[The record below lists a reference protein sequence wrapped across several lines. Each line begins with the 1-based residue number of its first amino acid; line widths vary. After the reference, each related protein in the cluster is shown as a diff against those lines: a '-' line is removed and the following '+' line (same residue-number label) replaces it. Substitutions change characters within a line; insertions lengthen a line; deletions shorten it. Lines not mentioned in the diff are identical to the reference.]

1 MSLLVVG
8 LSHRSAP
15 VSLLERAAL
24 PTDAVTKLLHDTVAT
39 EQVAG
44 AAVLATCN
52 RIELYADVDKF
63 HAGVAELS
71 TLLARHSDV
80 GLDELTPYLY
90 VHYEDRAV
98 RHLFSVACGLDSMVV
113 GEGQILGQIKDALA
127 TAQDLQT
134 ASRLLNELFQ
144 QALRVG
150 KRAHSE
156 TGIDRAGQSL
166 VTFGLEQL
174 AGGQSAASVQSWA
187 QGRRALVIGA
197 GSMSS
202 LAATTLARAGVAEI
216 AIANRTPARAE
227 RLARILGESAAA
239 VAPAPARQD
248 RDGAAQ
254 PDADGPA
261 TPGGAA
267 APHAP
272 ASAPRLPAPGP
283 DAAPAGRAGTLLAR
297 GVAMERVPQEL
308 TRADIVVSC
317 TGATGLV
324 LTAETIEAAV
334 AAVAGRLPASAVPA
348 QGPNAAAPADA
359 ALHAGRGPSARSA
372 GQSGQAGPCPLDPA
386 AGSAVQEAASG
397 FSVEGEA
404 AVAGMDAAAL
414 EQHAAWVDKGIT
426 PAVRR
431 PRSPAQDGPAAHD
444 PAADASAIAAL
455 AAVAARGRVPELRG
469 PRLPESAPHRP
480 VVLSLLDL
488 AMPRDVD
495 AAVHR
500 LAGVRLVDIESLAE
514 ASADAPMA
522 ADVEQVR
529 LIVAEEV
536 AAFGAAQRA
545 AHITPTVVALR
556 TMAAD
561 VVAGEIARL
570 DGRLPGLDGKQR
582 AEITQTVR
590 RVVDKLLHAPTVR
603 VKQLAAEPGGAGY
616 ADALRTLFDL
626 DAESVAAVAAASG
639 DARNDLT
646 DLSKAVAG
654 GVIDADD
661 DGDDA
666 DVYEGKNRG
675 RA

>member
-15 VSLLERAAL
+15 VSVLERAAL
-24 PTDAVTKLLHDTVAT
+24 SADAQAKLLQDTLAA
-39 EQVAG
+39 EPAAE

-71 TLLARHSDV
+71 TLLAQHSGV
-80 GLDELTPYLY
+80 GLEELTPYLY

-98 RHLFSVACGLDSMVV
+98 HHLFSVACGLDSMVV

-127 TAQDLQT
+127 RSQELHTAGK
-134 ASRLLNELFQ
+134 LLNDLFQ

-174 AGGQSAASVQSWA
+174 AEGGSVENWA
-187 QGRRALVIGA
+187 DGKRALVIGA

-202 LAATTLARAGVAEI
+202 LAAATLARAGVRELV
-216 AIANRTPARAE
+216 IANRTQERARRLAEILADSGTEALARAVPM
-227 RLARILGESAAA
+227 AD
-239 VAPAPARQD
+239 VAD
-248 RDGAAQ
+248 
-254 PDADGPA
+254 
-261 TPGGAA
+261 
-267 APHAP
+267 
-272 ASAPRLPAPGP
+272 
-283 DAAPAGRAGTLLAR
+283 
-297 GVAMERVPQEL
+297 EL
-308 TRADIVVSC
+308 TRADVVVSC

-324 LTAETIEAAV
+324 LTAEAV
-334 AAVAGRLPASAVPA
+334 AAAVGRTTPPPVVIEAPAPAVDPFA
-348 QGPNAAAPADA
+348 PAAPGGGGDA
-359 ALHAGRGPSARSA
+359 T
-372 GQSGQAGPCPLDPA
+372 D
-386 AGSAVQEAASG
+386 
-397 FSVEGEA
+397 F
-404 AVAGMDAAAL
+404 
-414 EQHAAWVDKGIT
+414 EQHAAWLEKARG
-426 PAVRR
+426 
-431 PRSPAQDGPAAHD
+431 DGPA
-444 PAADASAIAAL
+444 PAAARDGGAPGGRTTSL
-455 AAVAARGRVPELRG
+455 A
-469 PRLPESAPHRP
+469 
-480 VVLSLLDL
+480 LLDL
-488 AMPRDVD
+488 AMPRDID

-500 LAGVRLVDIESLAE
+500 IDGVRLVDIESLAE

-522 ADVEQVR
+522 DDVEKVR
-529 LIVAEEV
+529 GIVSDEV

-561 VVAGEIARL
+561 VVAGEMARL
-570 DGRLPGLDGKQR
+570 EGRLPGLEDKQR

-603 VKQLAAEPGGAGY
+603 VKQLASEPGGAGY

-626 DAESVAAVAAASG
+626 DPQTVAAVSRA
-639 DARNDLT
+639 DHLNNEND
-646 DLSKAVAG
+646 DP
-654 GVIDADD
+654 
-661 DGDDA
+661 
-666 DVYEGKNRG
+666 NRG

>member
-15 VSLLERAAL
+15 VSVLERASL
-24 PTDAVTKLLHDTVAT
+24 SVDTQTKLLQDTVAAEPTT
-39 EQVAG
+39 EG
-44 AAVLATCN
+44 AVLATCN

-71 TLLARHSDV
+71 TLLAQHSGV
-80 GLDELTPYLY
+80 GLEELTPYLY

-98 RHLFSVACGLDSMVV
+98 HHLFSVACGLDSMVV

-127 TAQDLQT
+127 RAQELHTAG
-134 ASRLLNELFQ
+134 RLLNDLFQ

-174 AGGQSAASVQSWA
+174 AVGAPVETWA
-187 QGRRALVIGA
+187 RDKKALVIGA

-202 LAATTLARAGVAEI
+202 LAAATLARAGVAEI
-216 AIANRTPARAE
+216 VIANRTSERAE
-227 RLARILGESAAA
+227 RLAQILAEGDDTD
-239 VAPAPARQD
+239 V
-248 RDGAAQ
+248 
-254 PDADGPA
+254 
-261 TPGGAA
+261 
-267 APHAP
+267 
-272 ASAPRLPAPGP
+272 
-283 DAAPAGRAGTLLAR
+283 LAR
-297 GVAMERVPQEL
+297 AVPMGSVPLEL
-308 TRADIVVSC
+308 TRADVVVSC

-324 LTAETIEAAV
+324 LTADAV
-334 AAVAGRLPASAVPA
+334 AAGVESRIGEQPAAGTVPVTEAPLPPTSV
-348 QGPNAAAPADA
+348 GTEE
-359 ALHAGRGPSARSA
+359 G
-372 GQSGQAGPCPLDPA
+372 CPLDLA
-386 AGSAVQEAASG
+386 AVRPG
-397 FSVEGEA
+397 FSVMGEA
-404 AVAGMDAAAL
+404 AVAGMDAATL
-414 EQHAAWVDKGIT
+414 EQHAAWASGTAVDRGRT
-426 PAVRR
+426 G
-431 PRSPAQDGPAAHD
+431 RSGPEAEAEL
-444 PAADASAIAAL
+444 IGAL
-455 AAVAARGRVPELRG
+455 AATASTVGRIPERRRPEPVAEPPRPE
-469 PRLPESAPHRP
+469 P
-480 VVLSLLDL
+480 VLFLLDL
-488 AMPRDVD
+488 AMPRDID
-495 AAVHR
+495 AAAHR

-522 ADVEQVR
+522 ADVDQVR
-529 LIVAEEV
+529 RIVSDEV

-570 DGRLPGLDGKQR
+570 EGRLPGLDDKHR

-626 DAESVAAVAAASG
+626 DPETVASVSRAEESTEKN
-639 DARNDLT
+639 ARN
-646 DLSKAVAG
+646 
-654 GVIDADD
+654 
-661 DGDDA
+661 
-666 DVYEGKNRG
+666 RG
-675 RA
+675 PA

>member
-15 VSLLERAAL
+15 VSLLERATLNA
-24 PTDAVTKLLHDTVAT
+24 DAQIKLLQDTVAA
-39 EQVAG
+39 EPAAE

-71 TLLARHSDV
+71 TLLAQHSGV

-98 RHLFSVACGLDSMVV
+98 HHLFSVACGLDSMVV
-113 GEGQILGQIKDALA
+113 GEGQILGQIKDSLA
-127 TAQDLQT
+127 KAQELHS
-134 ASRLLNELFQ
+134 AGRLLNDLFQ

-166 VTFGLEQL
+166 VTFGLQQL
-174 AGGQSAASVQSWA
+174 SSGTAVEAWA
-187 QGRRALVIGA
+187 RGKRALVIGA

-202 LAATTLARAGVAEI
+202 LAAATLARAGVAEI
-216 AIANRTPARAE
+216 VVANRTSDRAE
-227 RLARILGESAAA
+227 RLARIITESPETDVSARA
-239 VAPAPARQD
+239 VPMD
-248 RDGAAQ
+248 
-254 PDADGPA
+254 
-261 TPGGAA
+261 
-267 APHAP
+267 
-272 ASAPRLPAPGP
+272 S
-283 DAAPAGRAGTLLAR
+283 
-297 GVAMERVPQEL
+297 VPFEL
-308 TRADIVVSC
+308 TRADVAVSC

-324 LTAETIEAAV
+324 LTADAVAAAV
-334 AAVAGRLPASAVPA
+334 ADRVSEDATAGS
-348 QGPNAAAPADA
+348 AAPLDDVREE
-359 ALHAGRGPSARSA
+359 LPPTSVGVEDG
-372 GQSGQAGPCPLDPA
+372 CPLDL
-386 AGSAVQEAASG
+386 SAVQGASG
-397 FSVEGEA
+397 FSVMGEA
-404 AVAGMDAAAL
+404 AVAGMDAATL
-414 EQHAAWVDKGIT
+414 EQHAAWVGGTAVDRREAARSTPEAELIT
-426 PAVRR
+426 ELATMAATVGRIPERRR
-431 PRSPAQDGPAAHD
+431 PEPVAHIPRPAP
-444 PAADASAIAAL
+444 
-455 AAVAARGRVPELRG
+455 
-469 PRLPESAPHRP
+469 
-480 VVLSLLDL
+480 VLSLLDL

-522 ADVEQVR
+522 ADVDAVR
-529 LIVAEEV
+529 RIVSDEV

-556 TMAAD
+556 AMAAE

-570 DGRLPGLDGKQR
+570 DGRLPGLDDKHR

-626 DAESVAAVAAASG
+626 DQETVASVSRAEEDSEIS
-639 DARNDLT
+639 
-646 DLSKAVAG
+646 
-654 GVIDADD
+654 
-661 DGDDA
+661 
-666 DVYEGKNRG
+666 KNRG
-675 RA
+675 PA

>member
-15 VSLLERAAL
+15 VSVLERAAL
-24 PTDAVTKLLHDTVAT
+24 SADAQIKLLQDTVAAEPAT
-39 EQVAG
+39 E

-71 TLLARHSDV
+71 TLLAQHSGV
-80 GLDELTPYLY
+80 GLEELTPYLY

-98 RHLFSVACGLDSMVV
+98 HHLFSVACGLDSMVV
-113 GEGQILGQIKDALA
+113 GEGQILGQIKDSLA
-127 TAQDLQT
+127 RAQELHTAGK
-134 ASRLLNELFQ
+134 LLNDLFQ

-174 AGGQSAASVQSWA
+174 AAGGDVQGWA
-187 QGRRALVIGA
+187 TGRRALVIGA

-202 LAATTLARAGVAEI
+202 LAAATLARAGVAEVVV
-216 AIANRTPARAE
+216 ANRTFERAE
-227 RLARILGESAAA
+227 RLARILAEGDDTDVAARA
-239 VAPAPARQD
+239 VPM
-248 RDGAAQ
+248 
-254 PDADGPA
+254 DAV
-261 TPGGAA
+261 PG
-267 APHAP
+267 
-272 ASAPRLPAPGP
+272 
-283 DAAPAGRAGTLLAR
+283 
-297 GVAMERVPQEL
+297 EL
-308 TRADIVVSC
+308 TRADVVVSC

-324 LTAETIEAAV
+324 LTAESVAQAVEHRTGRPAEDDGDDTGSGTAV
-334 AAVAGRLPASAVPA
+334 AALPPTSV
-348 QGPNAAAPADA
+348 GADEN
-359 ALHAGRGPSARSA
+359 
-372 GQSGQAGPCPLDPA
+372 CPLDLA
-386 AGSAVQEAASG
+386 AVQGSTG
-397 FSVEGEA
+397 FSVHGEA
-404 AVAGMDAAAL
+404 AVAGMDAATL
-414 EQHAAWVDKGIT
+414 EQHAAWVDNGT
-426 PAVRR
+426 LDRR
-431 PRSPAQDGPAAHD
+431 ARRSPE
-444 PAADASAIAAL
+444 ADAELITAL
-455 AAVAARGRVPELRG
+455 AATVATVGRIPERRRPEPVAG
-469 PRLPESAPHRP
+469 IPRPAPA
-480 VVLSLLDL
+480 LFLLDL
-488 AMPRDVD
+488 AMPRDID

-522 ADVEQVR
+522 ADVDQVR
-529 LIVAEEV
+529 RIVSDEV

-570 DGRLPGLDGKQR
+570 DGRLPDLDERQR
-582 AEITQTVR
+582 GEIRQAVH

-626 DAESVAAVAAASG
+626 DPETVAAVFRAEDS
-639 DARNDLT
+639 T
-646 DLSKAVAG
+646 DKKDRPA
-654 GVIDADD
+654 
-661 DGDDA
+661 
-666 DVYEGKNRG
+666 
-675 RA
+675 

>member
-15 VSLLERAAL
+15 VSLLERATLNA
-24 PTDAVTKLLHDTVAT
+24 DAQIKLLQDTVAA
-39 EQVAG
+39 EPAAE

-71 TLLARHSDV
+71 TLLAQHSGV

-98 RHLFSVACGLDSMVV
+98 HHLFSVACGLDSMVV
-113 GEGQILGQIKDALA
+113 GEGQILGQIKDSLA
-127 TAQDLQT
+127 KAQELHS
-134 ASRLLNELFQ
+134 AGRLLNDLFQ

-166 VTFGLEQL
+166 VTFGLQQL
-174 AGGQSAASVQSWA
+174 SSGTAVEAWA
-187 QGRRALVIGA
+187 RGKRALVIGA

-202 LAATTLARAGVAEI
+202 LAAATLARAGVAEI
-216 AIANRTPARAE
+216 VVANRTSDRAE
-227 RLARILGESAAA
+227 RLAQIITESPETDVSARA
-239 VAPAPARQD
+239 VPMD
-248 RDGAAQ
+248 
-254 PDADGPA
+254 
-261 TPGGAA
+261 
-267 APHAP
+267 
-272 ASAPRLPAPGP
+272 S
-283 DAAPAGRAGTLLAR
+283 
-297 GVAMERVPQEL
+297 VPFEL
-308 TRADIVVSC
+308 TRADVAVSC

-324 LTAETIEAAV
+324 LTADAVAAAV
-334 AAVAGRLPASAVPA
+334 ADRVSEDATAGS
-348 QGPNAAAPADA
+348 AAPLDDVREE
-359 ALHAGRGPSARSA
+359 LPPTSVGVEDG
-372 GQSGQAGPCPLDPA
+372 CPLDL
-386 AGSAVQEAASG
+386 SAVQGASG
-397 FSVEGEA
+397 FSVMGEA
-404 AVAGMDAAAL
+404 AVAGMDAATL
-414 EQHAAWVDKGIT
+414 EQHAAWVGGSAVDRREAARSTPEAELIT
-426 PAVRR
+426 ELATMAATVGRIPERRR
-431 PRSPAQDGPAAHD
+431 PEPVAHIPRPAP
-444 PAADASAIAAL
+444 
-455 AAVAARGRVPELRG
+455 
-469 PRLPESAPHRP
+469 
-480 VVLSLLDL
+480 VLSLLDL

-495 AAVHR
+495 AAAHR

-522 ADVEQVR
+522 ADVDAVR
-529 LIVAEEV
+529 RIVSDEV

-556 TMAAD
+556 AMAAE

-570 DGRLPGLDGKQR
+570 DGRLPGLDDKHR

-626 DAESVAAVAAASG
+626 DQETVASVSQAV
-639 DARNDLT
+639 ND
-646 DLSKAVAG
+646 SE
-654 GVIDADD
+654 IS
-661 DGDDA
+661 
-666 DVYEGKNRG
+666 KNRG
-675 RA
+675 PA